1 MATSKFRIRQ
11 ILLKIDARR
20 FPENNQ
26 QKCIDCFKPRSDKSE
41 HEFKIRGC
49 NEFYVPNY

>member
-1 MATSKFRIRQ
+1 MATSKLRIRQ

-26 QKCIDCFKPRSDKSE
+26 QKCIDCFKPRSNKSE
-41 HEFKIRGC
+41 HECKICGC